1 MDFNLFNVRK
11 WGMSKIT
18 LKILI
23 NSSIFFVSFKRWH
36 IPTFYLLLPKRSFVW
51 EEVTLN
57 SLVSNFPCL
66 PSSSPPSRAKVVAN
80 QIRFLG
86 DPGRICHREWR
97 YFHCFAHF
105 HFLEKSG
112 QVFCFFLPYFCGFG
126 DQHISQPWLGKSVR
140 KWNVTQVLLCC
151 DYSAQTKRLFFSICD
166 SQTVRQKHELLIE
179 MVLFHL

>member
-1 MDFNLFNVRK
+1 M
-11 WGMSKIT
+11 
-18 LKILI
+18 
-23 NSSIFFVSFKRWH
+23 
-36 IPTFYLLLPKRSFVW
+36 
-51 EEVTLN
+51 N

-66 PSSSPPSRAKVVAN
+66 PPSPSRAKVVAN

-126 DQHISQPWLGKSVR
+126 DQHISHPWLGKSVR
-140 KWNVTQVLLCC
+140 KWKVLLCC

-166 SQTVRQKHELLIE
+166 SQTVRQNHELLIE
-179 MVLFHL
+179 MVVCCSTCRMFGWRKSDRRKGERK